1 MEGLSD
7 TYYINRILAGDTSC
21 FACLLDKYSQPL
33 FALIFRIVQNRE
45 DAEELTEDVFIKA
58 FRQLESFRG
67 EGNFANWL
75 YRIAYNMAIS
85 AVRKKKMEYLSIED
99 SQLTNVSEEEVQEA
113 LGSYG
118 TAQQLEWLDRALA
131 QLPPDDR
138 ALILLFY
145 TEEKSLDDLTGI
157 TGLSLSNLKVKLHR
171 IRKKLYVLL
180 TEEEKNQDVVHKK

>member
-85 AVRKKKMEYLSIED
+85 AVRKKKIEYLSIED

-118 TAQQLEWLDRALA
+118 TAQQLEWLDRALI
-131 QLPPDDR
+131 Q
-138 ALILLFY
+138 LFY
-145 TEEKSLDDLTGI
+145 MEEKSLEDLTGI

-180 TEEEKNQDVVHKK
+180 TEEEKNQDVVQKK

>member
-67 EGNFANWL
+67 EGKFCQLVVPDCLQHGHIGCPKKENGIFINRRFAADKC
-75 YRIAYNMAIS
+75 I
-85 AVRKKKMEYLSIED
+85 
-99 SQLTNVSEEEVQEA
+99 
-113 LGSYG
+113 
-118 TAQQLEWLDRALA
+118 
-131 QLPPDDR
+131 
-138 ALILLFY
+138 
-145 TEEKSLDDLTGI
+145 
-157 TGLSLSNLKVKLHR
+157 
-171 IRKKLYVLL
+171 
-180 TEEEKNQDVVHKK
+180 

>member
-7 TYYINRILAGDTSC
+7 TYYINL
-21 FACLLDKYSQPL
+21 ACLLDKYSQPL

-113 LGSYG
+113 LGY
-118 TAQQLEWLDRALA
+118 
-131 QLPPDDR
+131 
-138 ALILLFY
+138 
-145 TEEKSLDDLTGI
+145 DLTGI

-180 TEEEKNQDVVHKK
+180 TEEEKNQNVVHKK

>member
-33 FALIFRIVQNRE
+33 FTLIFRIVQNRE

-67 EGNFANWL
+67 EG
-75 YRIAYNMAIS
+75 NMAIS

-138 ALILLFY
+138 ALIQLFY
-145 TEEKSLDDLTGI
+145 MEEKSLEDLTGI